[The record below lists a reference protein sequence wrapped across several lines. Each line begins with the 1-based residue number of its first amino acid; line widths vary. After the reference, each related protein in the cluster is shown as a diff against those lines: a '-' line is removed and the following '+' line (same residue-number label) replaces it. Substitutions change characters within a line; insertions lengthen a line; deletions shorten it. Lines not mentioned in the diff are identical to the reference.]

1 MGRLRQVWKDN
12 VWGKIIAQGF
22 IDVFKFWIWPGIIGV
37 VGLGGFYFAGWWP
50 KVFEFLRQLVLLAL
64 SSSLV
69 PNWALLILGILAAL
83 YIIKIGRLTLY
94 KFKPKK
100 EENEQTQ
107 ELYRQDLIFD
117 ISWYW
122 TNMYGKIIDLLPCCP
137 KCNYQLSPKN
147 KFPGL
152 RPDIV
157 FNCDHCNCVVAEFT
171 KPLKDIHDQVY
182 KEIQRKLRTNN
193 FPTRKTPK
201 MKLPSYGFSKKC
213 P

>member
-1 MGRLRQVWKDN
+1 MLKKIWADPVWSK
-12 VWGKIIAQGF
+12 VIS
-22 IDVFKFWIWPGIIGV
+22 VGILALIGV
-37 VGLGGFYFAGWWP
+37 WLTYFQSLWP
-50 KVFEFLRQLVLLAL
+50 KIFEFLRQSILLAL
-64 SSSLV
+64 SSSQV
-69 PNWALLILGILAAL
+69 PNWLLLILGILAAL

-107 ELYRQDLIFD
+107 ELYKQDLIFD
-117 ISWYW
+117 ISWHW
-122 TNMYGKIIDLLPCCP
+122 TNMYGKIMDLLLCCQ

-147 KFPGL
+147 KFSGL

-157 FNCDHCNCVVAEFT
+157 FSCDHCNCVVAEFA
-171 KPLKDIHDQVY
+171 KPLKDIYDQVY

-201 MKLPSYGFSKKC
+201 MKLPSYGFSKKW